1 MQATRALGRSVLLV
15 GGLGY
20 VGYNLARLLSQRG
33 VETIIASRRRS
44 AERRPGI
51 TRALDALPGVR
62 VEYFDGLGPR
72 GFLERHGCPETAY
85 LLVGRIRGGR
95 RELRASNLEAPLA
108 WASAL
113 ATRCSDVDVV
123 FTSVLTVYAGRGSL
137 EPEERHG
144 NGLRPR
150 SLFTRVKLEAE
161 KRLLDLCPG
170 LGVRIARLGLFAG
183 RRPYHPEW
191 RLLLRLAGLG
201 VVAKSDAWLHLSTA
215 QGLLEAVDKMRE
227 CSWDTV
233 VTRSVTLHALTRV
246 LAEEAVSPRLSLPL
260 PGRRTAKLTARLLP
274 GLLGEAASVAASPP
288 PKRIYG
294 KQGLGEIVAELLAEP
309 PEP

>member
-1 MQATRALGRSVLLV
+1 MRRGVLLV

-33 VETIIASRRRS
+33 VEALVAAKRRS

-51 TRALDALPGVR
+51 ARALERLPGVR
-62 VEYFDGLGPR
+62 VEYLDGLGPR
-72 GFLERHGCPETAY
+72 GFLERHGCPEAAY
-85 LLVGRIRGGR
+85 LLTGRIRGSR

-108 WASAL
+108 WAEAL
-113 ATRCSDVDVV
+113 AARCRGVDAV
-123 FTSVLTVYAGRGSL
+123 FTSALTVYAGRGSL
-137 EPEERHG
+137 EPEEPHG
-144 NGLRPR
+144 RGLRPR
-150 SLFTRVKLEAE
+150 SLFTRLKLEAE

-201 VVAKSDAWLHLSTA
+201 LVARSDAWLHLSTA
-215 QGLLEAVDKMRE
+215 QGLLEAAERMTR

-233 VTRSVTLHALTRV
+233 VTRSVTLHELSRL
-246 LAEEAVSPRLSLPL
+246 LAEKTASPRLGIPL
-260 PGRRTAKLTARLLP
+260 PGRRAARLAARLLS
-274 GLLGEAASVAASPP
+274 GLPGEAASIAATPP
-288 PKRIYG
+288 PARTYG
-294 KQGLGEIVAELLAEP
+294 GQGLGEIVAELLAEP